1 MDVTGLSLLP
11 PKPTVFVL
19 PCVGGYTVTRVVKSH
34 RVICLGAWGWSV
46 MELGAFEMWVRLCSY
61 EPLSRELEKKKI
73 GVSLKK
79 EGKVKTG
86 SKRKDRKAD
95 SSEI

>member
-1 MDVTGLSLLP
+1 MGKAMFLSTTQLRTG
-11 PKPTVFVL
+11 
-19 PCVGGYTVTRVVKSH
+19 
-34 RVICLGAWGWSV
+34 
-46 MELGAFEMWVRLCSY
+46 
-61 EPLSRELEKKKI
+61 KKKI